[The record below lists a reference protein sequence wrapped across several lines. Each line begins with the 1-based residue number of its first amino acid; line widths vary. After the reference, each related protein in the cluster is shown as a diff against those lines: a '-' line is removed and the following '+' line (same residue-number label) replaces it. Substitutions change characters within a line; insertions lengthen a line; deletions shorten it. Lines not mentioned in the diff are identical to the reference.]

1 MSNITTNRRLP
12 KSAPEGLIQQ
22 LVHATEGQFLERTG
36 PKIAARELGD
46 VIAGFANADGG
57 RIVIGIQK
65 GTEGK
70 VIGIGQES
78 ERRINAWRQASAQF
92 VDPPAT
98 LRFELIGCT
107 NVKGEP
113 DSLAILDV
121 ESSTKV
127 HRNVKGDVYLRIG
140 DSTRKLT
147 AAEAQELLY
156 DKGESAFDGSP
167 VGEAGTSSLD
177 DRAVARFVRAIHAR
191 GSSTNALKARGLAV
205 EQDGEL
211 QATVAGLLVLGEA
224 PQLAFPEASVR
235 VLRYQGPSRETGSRA
250 NVLADRRIDGSLV
263 KQVRGAARLL
273 RRWIPEAVRL
283 GPDARFAPEALIPE
297 PAWLEAI
304 VNAVVHR
311 SYSMG
316 GDHIRVELFDDRLE
330 VHSPGRLPGL
340 VRPENIRE
348 SRFARNPRIARAVS
362 DLGYGRELGEG
373 VNRMFE
379 EMSRVGL
386 PDPVYV
392 QTASSVRV
400 TLLADP
406 LARRIL
412 ERLPRGSERFV
423 EFASRMGQFTTVEA
437 ADLLGLSRPTVRR
450 HLYDLAEANLIEHIG
465 TSPKDPRGYWR
476 VKR

>member
-1 MSNITTNRRLP
+1 MPNRAAGRRLP
-12 KSAPEGLIQQ
+12 KPPSEDLVEQ
-22 LVHATEGQFLERTG
+22 LVRTPEGQFLERKG
-36 PKIAARELGD
+36 PQIGARELGN
-46 VIAGFANADGG
+46 VIAAFANADGG
-57 RIVIGIQK
+57 RIVVGIQD
-65 GTEGK
+65 GQVLGL
-70 VIGIGQES
+70 GQEP
-78 ERRINAWRQASAQF
+78 ERRINGWRQASTTF
-92 VDPPAT
+92 LDPPIT
-98 LRFELIGCT
+98 LRFETIDCLNG
-107 NVKGEP
+107 KGEE
-113 DSLAILDV
+113 DSLAILDI
-121 ESSTKV
+121 ESSTRV
-127 HRNVKGDVYLRIG
+127 HRNVKGDVYLRVG
-140 DSTRKLT
+140 DSTRRLT

-167 VGEAGTSSLD
+167 VPEAGASPFD
-177 DRAVARFVRAIHAR
+177 ERAVARFVRAIRAR
-191 GSSTNALKARGLAV
+191 GSSANTLKARGLAV
-205 EQDGEL
+205 EEDGEL
-211 QATVAGLLVLGEA
+211 QATVAGLLILGEA

-235 VLRYQGPSRETGSRA
+235 VLRYQGSSRETGARA
-250 NVLADRRIDGSLV
+250 NVLADRRIDGSIV
-263 KQVRGAARLL
+263 KQVQGAARLL

-330 VHSPGRLPGL
+330 VHSPGRLPGV
-340 VRPENIRE
+340 VRPDNIRE
-348 SRFARNPRIARAVS
+348 TRFARNPRIARALS

-386 PDPVYV
+386 PDPVYI
-392 QTASSVRV
+392 QTSSSVRV

-423 EFASRMGQFTTVEA
+423 EFASRTGQFTTGEA
-437 ADLLGLSRPTVRR
+437 AELLGLSRPTARR
-450 HLYDLAEANLIEHIG
+450 HLYDLAEAGLIEHIG

>member
-1 MSNITTNRRLP
+1 MSSHTGGKRLP
-12 KSAPEGLIQQ
+12 KPPAEGLVEQ
-22 LVHATEGQFLERTG
+22 LVSAAEGQFLERKG
-36 PKIAARELGD
+36 PQIAARELGN

-57 RIVIGIQK
+57 RIVIGIQ
-65 GTEGK
+65 GGQ
-70 VIGIGQES
+70 VLGIGREP
-78 ERRINAWRQASAQF
+78 ERRANDWRQASARF
-92 VDPPAT
+92 VEPPAT
-98 LRFELIGCT
+98 LRFETIECL
-107 NVKGEP
+107 NVKGER
-113 DSLAILDV
+113 DALAILDI

-127 HRNVKGDVYLRIG
+127 HRNVKGEVYLRVG
-140 DSTRKLT
+140 DSTRKLS

-167 VGEAGTSSLD
+167 VPEVSASALD
-177 DRAVARFVRAIHAR
+177 ERAVARFARATHAR
-191 GSSTNALKARGLAV
+191 SASANVLKARGLAV
-205 EQDGEL
+205 ERDGKV

-224 PQLAFPEASVR
+224 PQLVFPEASVR
-235 VLRYQGPSRETGSRA
+235 VLRYQGASRETGARA
-250 NVLADRRIDGSLV
+250 NVLADRRIEGSLV
-263 KQVRGAARLL
+263 KQVQGAARLL

-297 PAWLEAI
+297 PAWMEAI

-311 SYSMG
+311 SYSIG

-330 VHSPGRLPGL
+330 VHSPGRLPGI
-340 VRPENIRE
+340 VRPENIRKT
-348 SRFARNPRIARAVS
+348 RFARNPRIARALG

-386 PDPVYV
+386 PDPVYA
-392 QTASSVRV
+392 QTSASVRV

-423 EFASRMGQFTTVEA
+423 EFASRTGRFTTIEA
-437 ADLLGLSRPTVRR
+437 ADLLGLSRPTARR
-450 HLYDLAEANLIEHIG
+450 HLHTLSEAGLIEHVG
-465 TSPKDPRGYWR
+465 SGPKDPRGYWR
-476 VKR
+476 LRR

>member
-1 MSNITTNRRLP
+1 MPPRVTGKRPAKPSP
-12 KSAPEGLIQQ
+12 APLLEHFVQ
-22 LVHATEGQFLERTG
+22 TPEGQFLERKG
-36 PKIAARELGD
+36 PRIAARDLGD
-46 VIAGFANADGG
+46 VITGFANADGG
-57 RIVIGIQK
+57 RIVIGIQDS
-65 GTEGK
+65 K
-70 VIGIGQES
+70 VLGIGRES
-78 ERRINAWRQASAQF
+78 ERRVNAWRQASTQF
-92 VDPPAT
+92 VDPPAS
-98 LRFELIGCT
+98 LRFELFECF
-107 NVKGEP
+107 NAAGEE
-113 DSLAILDV
+113 DALAILDV

-127 HRNVKGDVYLRIG
+127 HRNTKGEVYLRVG
-140 DSTRKLT
+140 DSTRRLS

-167 VGEAGTSSLD
+167 VPEAGASPLD
-177 DRAVARFVRAIHAR
+177 ERAVTRFARAIRAR
-191 GSSTNALKARGLAV
+191 GTSANALKARGLAV
-205 EQDGEL
+205 ERDGEL
-211 QATVAGLLVLGEA
+211 QPTVAGLLVLGEA
-224 PQLAFPEASVR
+224 PQLVFPEAYVR
-235 VLRYQGPSRETGSRA
+235 VLRYQGSSRETGARA
-250 NVLADRRIDGSLV
+250 NVLADRRIEGSLI
-263 KQVRGAARLL
+263 KQVQGASRHL

-297 PAWLEAI
+297 PAWMEAI

-330 VHSPGRLPGL
+330 VSSPGRLPGI

-348 SRFARNPRIARAVS
+348 TRFARNPRVARAVS

-392 QTASSVRV
+392 QASSSVHV

-423 EFASRMGQFTTVEA
+423 EFASRMGRFTTSEA
-437 ADLLGLSRPTVRR
+437 ADLLGLSRPTARR
-450 HLYDLAEANLIEHIG
+450 HLYELAGASLIEHVG

>member
-1 MSNITTNRRLP
+1 M
-12 KSAPEGLIQQ
+12 
-22 LVHATEGQFLERTG
+22 
-36 PKIAARELGD
+36 
-46 VIAGFANADGG
+46 
-57 RIVIGIQK
+57 
-65 GTEGK
+65 
-70 VIGIGQES
+70 
-78 ERRINAWRQASAQF
+78 
-92 VDPPAT
+92 
-98 LRFELIGCT
+98 
-107 NVKGEP
+107 
-113 DSLAILDV
+113 
-121 ESSTKV
+121 
-127 HRNVKGDVYLRIG
+127 
-140 DSTRKLT
+140 
-147 AAEAQELLY
+147 
-156 DKGESAFDGSP
+156 
-167 VGEAGTSSLD
+167 
-177 DRAVARFVRAIHAR
+177 
-191 GSSTNALKARGLAV
+191 
-205 EQDGEL
+205 
-211 QATVAGLLVLGEA
+211 
-224 PQLAFPEASVR
+224 
-235 VLRYQGPSRETGSRA
+235 
-250 NVLADRRIDGSLV
+250 V
-263 KQVRGAARLL
+263 KQVQGAARLL

-297 PAWLEAI
+297 PVWMEAL

-330 VHSPGRLPGL
+330 VNSPGRLPGL

-348 SRFARNPRIARAVS
+348 TRFARNPRIARALS

-392 QTASSVRV
+392 QTSASVRV

-423 EFASRMGQFTTVEA
+423 EFASRNGRFTTVEA
-437 ADLLGLSRPTVRR
+437 ADFLGLSRPTARR
-450 HLYDLAEANLIEHIG
+450 HLYDLAEADLIEHIG

>member
-1 MSNITTNRRLP
+1 MPSHAADRRLP
-12 KSAPEGLIQQ
+12 KAPPKDLIEQ
-22 LVHATEGQFLERTG
+22 LVHTTEGQFLERKG
-36 PKIAARELGD
+36 PQINARDLGN

-57 RIVIGIQK
+57 RIVIGIQQ
-65 GTEGK
+65 GQ
-70 VIGIGQES
+70 VLGIGQES
-78 ERRINAWRQASAQF
+78 ERRINEWRQASARF
-92 VDPPAT
+92 VEPPAA
-98 LRFELIGCT
+98 LRFETIECV
-107 NVKGEP
+107 NVKGER
-113 DSLAILDV
+113 DALAILDI
-121 ESSTKV
+121 ESSTRV
-127 HRNVKGDVYLRIG
+127 HRNVKGDVYLRVG
-140 DSTRKLT
+140 DSTRKLS
-147 AAEAQELLY
+147 AVEAQELPY

-167 VGEAGTSSLD
+167 VPEAGLSALD
-177 DRAVARFVRAIHAR
+177 ERAVARFVRAIHAR
-191 GSSTNALKARGLAV
+191 TASANALKARGLAV
-205 EQDGEL
+205 ERDGEF
-211 QATVAGLLVLGEA
+211 QVTVAGLLVLGEA

-235 VLRYQGPSRETGSRA
+235 VLRYQGASRETGARA
-250 NVLADRRIDGSLV
+250 NVLADRRIEGSAV
-263 KQVRGAARLL
+263 KQIQGAARLL

-297 PAWLEAI
+297 PAWIEAL

-330 VHSPGRLPGL
+330 VNSPGRLPGL

-348 SRFARNPRIARAVS
+348 TRFARNPRIARALS

-392 QTASSVRV
+392 QTSASVRV

-423 EFASRMGQFTTVEA
+423 EFASRNGQFTTVEA
-437 ADLLGLSRPTVRR
+437 ADFLGLSRPTARR
-450 HLYDLAEANLIEHIG
+450 HLYNLANAGLIEHIG

>member
-1 MSNITTNRRLP
+1 MPRRTVERLP
-12 KSAPEGLIQQ
+12 TPPPADLVEQ
-22 LVHATEGQFLERTG
+22 LVRTPEGQFLERKG
-36 PKIAARELGD
+36 PRIDARELGN
-46 VIAGFANADGG
+46 VIAGFANGDGG
-57 RIVIGIQK
+57 RVVIGIQD
-65 GTEGK
+65 GQ
-70 VIGIGQES
+70 VLGIER
-78 ERRINAWRQASAQF
+78 ETARRINDWRQASTRF
-92 VDPPAT
+92 VEPPAT
-98 LRFELIGCT
+98 LRFETIECL
-107 NVKGEP
+107 NASGER
-113 DSLAILDV
+113 DALAILDI
-121 ESSTKV
+121 ESGTKV
-127 HRNVKGDVYLRIG
+127 HRNVKGDVYLRVG
-140 DSTRKLT
+140 DTNRRLSAT
-147 AAEAQELLY
+147 EAQELLY

-167 VGEAGTSSLD
+167 IPETGASSLD
-177 DRAVARFVRAIHAR
+177 ERAVARFVRAIHAR
-191 GSSTNALKARGLAV
+191 GTSANALKARGLAV
-205 EQDGEL
+205 EREGEL
-211 QATVAGLLVLGEA
+211 QPTVAGLLVLGEA

-235 VLRYQGPSRETGSRA
+235 VLRYRGASRETGARA
-250 NVLADRRIDGSLV
+250 NVLADRRIEGSLV
-263 KQVRGAARLL
+263 KQVQGAARLL

-330 VHSPGRLPGL
+330 VHSPGRLPGI

-348 SRFARNPRIARAVS
+348 TRFARNPRIARALS

-392 QTASSVRV
+392 QTSSSVRV

-423 EFASRMGQFTTVEA
+423 EYASRTGQFTTIEA
-437 ADLLGLSRPTVRR
+437 ADLLGLSRPTARR
-450 HLYDLAEANLIEHIG
+450 HLYDLAEAALIEHVG
-465 TSPKDPRGYWR
+465 SGPKDPRGYWR
-476 VKR
+476 IKR

>member
-1 MSNITTNRRLP
+1 MPPQGSGKRPATP
-12 KSAPEGLIQQ
+12 APAPLLEQ
-22 LVHATEGQFLERTG
+22 LVRSTEGQFLERKG
-36 PKIAARELGD
+36 PRIAARALGD

-57 RIVIGIQK
+57 RIVIGIQD
-65 GTEGK
+65 GK
-70 VIGIGQES
+70 VVGIGGES
-78 ERRINAWRQASAQF
+78 ERQVNAWRQASTRF
-92 VDPPAT
+92 VDPPAG
-98 LRFELIGCT
+98 LRFEIFDCLNAAG
-107 NVKGEP
+107 KE
-113 DSLAILDV
+113 DALAILDI

-127 HRNVKGDVYLRIG
+127 HRNVKGEVYLRVG
-140 DSTRKLT
+140 DSTRKLS

-156 DKGESAFDGSP
+156 DKGESAYDGSP
-167 VGEAGTSSLD
+167 VADAGASPLD
-177 DRAVARFVRAIHAR
+177 ERAVARFVRAIRAR
-191 GSSTNALKARGLAV
+191 GTDANALKARGLAV
-205 EQDGEL
+205 EREGAL
-211 QATVAGLLVLGEA
+211 QPTVAGLLVLGEA
-224 PQLAFPEASVR
+224 PQLVFPEAYVR
-235 VLRYQGPSRETGSRA
+235 VLRYQGSSRETGARA
-250 NVLADRRIDGSLV
+250 NVLADRRIEGSLI
-263 KQVRGAARLL
+263 KQVQGASRLL
-273 RRWIPEAVRL
+273 RRWIPKAVRM

-297 PAWLEAI
+297 PAWMEAM

-330 VHSPGRLPGL
+330 VSSPGRLPGI

-348 SRFARNPRIARAVS
+348 TRFARNPRIARAVS

-386 PDPVYV
+386 PDPVYM
-392 QTASSVRV
+392 QTSSSVRV

-423 EFASRMGQFTTVEA
+423 EFASRMGRFTTGEA
-437 ADLLGLSRPTVRR
+437 ADLLGLSRPTARR
-450 HLYDLAEANLIEHIG
+450 HLHELAGADLIEHVG